1 MQLDISSDGHHA
13 VPWQHVLAPSILELM
28 MHLDT
33 WLTLQMQALCR
44 KLRPSLGSTFHIA
57 SRLIVISMNVN
68 TTERWVLTSRIQVF
82 PMDVAIILRPV
93 ITAFRFLGT
102 CQLINSLYSCKNSQ
116 VASAVHGLNVPHRAP
131 VLP

>member
-28 MHLDT
+28 THLDT

-44 KLRPSLGSTFHIA
+44 KLRPWLGSTFHIA

-68 TTERWVLTSRIQVF
+68 TTERWG
-82 PMDVAIILRPV
+82 D
-93 ITAFRFLGT
+93 
-102 CQLINSLYSCKNSQ
+102 YS
-116 VASAVHGLNVPHRAP
+116 
-131 VLP
+131 VLPIQNLSRQLLSFIQSPITS